1 MSDSKEDRARSD
13 PAMDAWMKSVG
24 DFWTGV
30 WRMGSETVQA
40 GSGLGSEKAS
50 ASAAG
55 GGAREQMEA
64 AANIW
69 KAMGAILS
77 DSGRM
82 ESLFKGAGTMPEIL
96 MRMAHTTMDG
106 FLQIQQKWV
115 ERLGNIGK
123 TTEAYRFEDLDE
135 NLFRAWKEI
144 YEKEFQRYLHLPQ
157 LGLMRFYQEKINR
170 MVDKHTVFQST
181 LAEFFRL
188 LYLPMSRSVA
198 VLQEQVEGMAERGEM
213 PEDSKSLYQL
223 WIKILEGHYM
233 KLFQSPEYV
242 ETLGKTLDT
251 MSEFSSAK
259 NEVLEDFLGTFPIPT
274 QSEVDALYRE
284 LHRLKRRVRELEK
297 NEGE

>member
-1 MSDSKEDRARSD
+1 MSDSKDEQSRSD
-13 PAMDAWMKSVG
+13 PSMDAWMKSIG

-30 WRMGSETVQA
+30 WRMWSDTVQTA
-40 GSGLGSEKAS
+40 SDTGSEKAS
-50 ASAAG
+50 TAG
-55 GGAREQMEA
+55 AEGGARAQMEA
-64 AANIW
+64 AARSW

-82 ESLFKGAGTMPEIL
+82 ESLFKGAGTLPEIL

-106 FLQIQQKWV
+106 FLQIQQKGF
-115 ERLGNIGK
+115 ERLGSIGK
-123 TTEAYRFEDLDE
+123 ATEAYRFEDLDE

-157 LGLMRFYQEKINR
+157 LGLMRFYQEKVNR

-188 LYLPMSRSVA
+188 LYLPMPRSMA
-198 VLQEQVEGMAERGEM
+198 VLQQQVEEMADRGEM
-213 PEDSKSLYQL
+213 PDDSKTLYQL

-251 MSEFSSAK
+251 MAEFSSAK

-284 LHRLKRRVRELEK
+284 LHRLKRRIRELEK
-297 NEGE
+297 NAGE